1 MYAFDSNKS
10 IHLSKKM
17 MHGKKFGSTL
27 SKQAHMERKGLTI
40 ITEESRRQIES
51 NIKYWQN
58 AKDLLIFG
66 LGEKIGLIACFLI
79 TFIEKTMNPLN
90 IMRKLELRPVNFLVQ
105 IRQAKLQH

>member
-1 MYAFDSNKS
+1 MYALDSNKS

-51 NIKYWQN
+51 NIKYWHN

-66 LGEKIGLIACFLI
+66 SGEKIRLLI
-79 TFIEKTMNPLN
+79 TFIEKTMNPLK
-90 IMRKLELRPVNFLVQ
+90 IMRKLE
-105 IRQAKLQH
+105 

>member
-66 LGEKIGLIACFLI
+66 LGEKIRLLI

-105 IRQAKLQH
+105 IRQAKLKH